1 MEKVMTNFV
10 PQVNGLRFINRF
22 EFPNLSSISLPLIHS
37 GPISLGEIIYGLCG
51 GMCFTALDYFKSGL
65 AIPDIANVND
75 INLGLFF
82 YLWNR
87 QLNSLSIGVV
97 EKIIAW
103 MLSDD
108 QTLAD
113 KVVRDEVPALRSG
126 LDSGQPVVL
135 CLIRVR
141 GFSNPTQNHQVTAI
155 GYDLDSDTNRL
166 TIYLY
171 DPNHPGEEPTLSLDL
186 AQPGQ
191 SIGLAQSTGE
201 PLRGFFVIDYTPQT
215 PPVTAA

>member
-1 MEKVMTNFV
+1 MEKVMTSFV
-10 PQVNGLRFINRF
+10 PQVNGLKFVNRF
-22 EFPNLSSISLPLIHS
+22 EFPNLTNISLPLIHS

-65 AIPDIANVND
+65 AVPNIANVND

-82 YLWNR
+82 YLWDR
-87 QLNSLSIGVV
+87 QLNSMSIGAV

-108 QTLAD
+108 QTLAE
-113 KVVRDEVPALRSG
+113 KVAQDEVPKLRSS
-126 LDSGQPVVL
+126 LDAGQPAVL
-135 CLIRVR
+135 CLIRAR

-155 GYDLDSDTNRL
+155 GYDLDTDTSVL

-186 AQPGQ
+186 THPEQ
-191 SIGLAQSTGE
+191 SIALSQSTGE
-201 PLRGFFVIDYTPQT
+201 PLRGFFVIEYTPQK
-215 PPVTAA
+215 PPMLSS

>member
-1 MEKVMTNFV
+1 MEKVMTSFV
-10 PQVNGLRFINRF
+10 PQVNGLKFVNRF
-22 EFPNLSSISLPLIHS
+22 EFPNLSNISLPLIHS
-37 GPISLGEIIYGLCG
+37 GPISLGEIVYGLCG
-51 GMCFTALDYFKSGL
+51 GMCFAALDYFKAGIT
-65 AIPDIANVND
+65 IPNIVNVND

-82 YLWNR
+82 YLWDR
-87 QLNSLSIGVV
+87 QLSSLSIGVV

-113 KVVRDEVPALRSG
+113 KVTQDEVPKLRSS
-126 LDSGQPVVL
+126 LDANQPAVL

-155 GYDLDSDTNRL
+155 GYDLDADTNIM

-171 DPNHPGEEPTLSLDL
+171 DPNHPGEEPTLSLNL
-186 AQPGQ
+186 TNPAQGIAL
-191 SIGLAQSTGE
+191 SQSTGE

-215 PPVTAA
+215 PPIARS